1 MKQDANFA
9 RNTLAGL
16 ALFGCLALAS
26 IGTATSANAGAEVT
40 VPVDEA
46 RIVELAAE
54 PGTVIVGNPAIADVN
69 LRNGNLM
76 IIQGKAYG
84 ETNII
89 VLTPDGEQIA
99 NMDIAVQARNKNA
112 LSIYSSA
119 GRRSYRCIPFCEGEL
134 NTGDKPEFF
143 NAITSQNKSKI
154 GAAKSGGNSSSGGG
168 EK

>member
-1 MKQDANFA
+1 
-9 RNTLAGL
+9 
-16 ALFGCLALAS
+16 
-26 IGTATSANAGAEVT
+26 
-40 VPVDEA
+40 
-46 RIVELAAE
+46 
-54 PGTVIVGNPAIADVN
+54 
-69 LRNGNLM
+69 M